1 MSTPRLRMV
10 VGLHFDLSRQFV
22 AMVHKLSGP
31 TCVIG
36 NWNGVGGK
44 CEPDE
49 DPLHAMVR
57 EFGEETGLAT
67 QLQDW
72 HQFAELNATNYDLFF
87 FWAASSAVFQCR
99 TVEKEPIKVW
109 AVTELLEQSNVMH
122 NMRWMIPYLQDADM
136 IPHNLGVLSIRR

>member
-1 MSTPRLRMV
+1 MSAPRLKMV

-22 AMVHKLSGP
+22 AMVHKMSGP
-31 TCVIG
+31 ACVIG

-44 CEPDE
+44 VDPGEEP
-49 DPLHAMVR
+49 LNAMVR

-67 QLQDW
+67 NLQDW

-87 FWAASSAVFQCR
+87 FWAASSDVFRCR

-109 AVTELLEQSNVMH
+109 KAVDLLGESNVMH

-136 IPHNLGVLSIRR
+136 IPHDLGTLSIRR

>member
-1 MSTPRLRMV
+1 MV

-31 TCVIG
+31 QCVIG

-44 CEPDE
+44 VDPGEEPLD
-49 DPLHAMVR
+49 AMVR

-67 QLQDW
+67 FPQDW
-72 HQFAELNATNYDLFF
+72 HPFAELNANHYDLFF

-99 TVEKEPIKVW
+99 TMEKEPIKVW
-109 AVTELLEQSNVMH
+109 AVADLLGESNVMH
-122 NMRWMIPYLQDADM
+122 NMRWMIPFLQDADM
-136 IPHNLGVLSIRR
+136 IPHNLGVMSIRR

>member
-1 MSTPRLRMV
+1 MSTRLKMV

-31 TCVIG
+31 ACVIG

-44 CEPDE
+44 CEPGE

-67 QLQDW
+67 HLQDW

-87 FWAASSAVFQCR
+87 FHAASSAVFQCK
-99 TVEKEPIKVW
+99 TMEKEPIKVW
-109 AVTELLEQSNVMH
+109 KAVDLLGESNVMH

-136 IPHNLGVLSIRR
+136 IPHNLGTLSIRR